1 MKKSMKLF
9 AALSLAGTMLLSSCI
24 GSFALFNRLKDWN
37 NNLSNKAVNEIV
49 FFAFNIIPVYEIAYL
64 ADVLVIN
71 SIEFWSGSNPV
82 ADNSGVI
89 NTDNGQYVVE
99 QNENGYTITNDGQT
113 VSFVKDGDSWYYNEN
128 GNQVKM
134 FEFVDEQHV
143 QLNDGSVVELS
154 QVGIENLRAQY
165 CF

>member
-37 NNLSNKAVNEIV
+37 EGLSNKFVNEVV
-49 FFAFNIIPVYEIAYL
+49 FFFFTPVYVLAYS

>member
-37 NNLSNKAVNEIV
+37 EGLSNKFVNEVV
-49 FFAFNIIPVYEIAYL
+49 FFFFTPVYGLAYF

-71 SIEFWSGSNPV
+71 SIEFWSGSNPL

>member
-24 GSFALFNRLKDWN
+24 GSFALFNRLLDWN
-37 NNLSNKAVNEIV
+37 KGLSNKAVNEVV
-49 FFAFNIIPVYEIAYL
+49 FLAFNIIPVYGVAML
-64 ADVLVIN
+64 ADYLVIN
-71 SIEFWSGSNPV
+71 SIEFWSGSNPL

-89 NTDNGQYVVE
+89 NTEDGQYVVE
-99 QNENGYTITNDGQT
+99 QNENGYTITNNGQT